1 MTKRKFHFSYFSF
14 HFRYCQFICKPAWTS
29 RLRSTYNNSN
39 VLLVGI
45 LKEIMREWKPLNNFL
60 FVQEDLFLAP
70 KYLMLSSTKILGH
83 LLNKQAMLEVVQ
95 LIVLIIGT
103 FLLCLGINS
112 DKMIQMKL
120 FPFTESL
127 LIFFRYIKSIS
138 VHLSCM
144 REYSH

>member
-14 HFRYCQFICKPAWTS
+14 PFRYCQFICKPAWTS

-45 LKEIMREWKPLNNFL
+45 LKEIMRERKPLNNYL

-103 FLLCLGINS
+103 FLLCLGKTS

-120 FPFTESL
+120 SPFTESL

>member
-1 MTKRKFHFSYFSF
+1 
-14 HFRYCQFICKPAWTS
+14 
-29 RLRSTYNNSN
+29 
-39 VLLVGI
+39 
-45 LKEIMREWKPLNNFL
+45 MRERKPLNNFL

-103 FLLCLGINS
+103 FLLCLGKNS